1 MLFNPQLIQKY
12 DKPGP
17 RYTSYPPATFFKAGI
32 DQELFREHIIASNQ
46 CQPRNLSFY
55 FHVPFCPQLCNF
67 CGCNTGAMPRRDY
80 VELYMKTMMR
90 EFETVAQW
98 LDASRP
104 VTQIHWGGGTPNAI
118 SMKLVGEVM
127 SLVRKYFTLADDA
140 EVAMECNPA
149 YVSYNQIDELVEM
162 GFNRISLGIQDFDA
176 EVLRRIHRQP
186 SRLPV
191 ADLVKYMQQKNIRVN
206 LDFVYGLPGQTPE
219 SFENTIFQAYEANPD
234 RIVTFSYA
242 HVPWVKAAQKELEQY
257 TIPQGTVKLEMFR
270 RTYEKLTRDG
280 YMAIGLDHFAKPD
293 DEMAQALTA
302 HSLHRNFMGYCT
314 ISHTGQVY
322 AFGASSITQLDDAY
336 FQNHKDTQAYIDAI
350 AQHETAVDKGYVMTD
365 TDKLC
370 RAVIQEIMCNHFVD
384 LDKMALRFHL
394 SYDALVERLGFEP
407 DALQSFI
414 EDDLVKWE
422 NHQLAVFPQGRMFL
436 RNVAML
442 FDPLYSVGTAQ
453 YSRTV

>member
-1 MLFNPQLIQKY
+1 MLFNPELIQKY

-32 DQELFREHIIASNQ
+32 DQELYREQVIASNHSK
-46 CQPRNLSFY
+46 PRNLSFY

-67 CGCNTGAMPRRDY
+67 CGCNTGAMPKRDY
-80 VELYMKTMMR
+80 MESYMQAMMQ
-90 EFETVAQW
+90 EFEMVAQW

-118 SMKLVGEVM
+118 PMKLVDRVM
-127 SLVRKYFTLADDA
+127 NLVRKYFRLAGDA

-149 YVSYNQIDELVEM
+149 YISLNQVDELVSM
-162 GFNRISLGIQDFDA
+162 GFNRISLGIQDFDT
-176 EVLRRIHRQP
+176 EVLRRINRKP
-186 SRLPV
+186 SALPV
-191 ADLVKYMQQKNIRVN
+191 SGLIDYMRGKGIRVN

-219 SFENTIFQAYEANPD
+219 SFDQTIQQALDANPD

-257 TIPQGTVKLEMFR
+257 SIPQGSEKLEMFR
-270 RTYEKLTRDG
+270 RTYEKLTGAG
-280 YMAIGLDHFAKPD
+280 YRAIGLDHFARPD
-293 DEMAQALTA
+293 DEMAQALDA

-322 AFGASSITQLDDAY
+322 AFGASSITQLDNAY
-336 FQNHKDTQAYIDAI
+336 FQNYKETEVYIQAIR
-350 AQHETAVDKGYVMTD
+350 QQNTAVDKGYVMST

-370 RAVIQEIMCNHFVD
+370 RAVIQDIMCNHFVD
-384 LDKMALRFHL
+384 LEKTAVRFQLTYPELQEH
-394 SYDALVERLGFEP
+394 LGFNP
-407 DALQSFI
+407 DLLQSFI
-414 EDDLVKWE
+414 EDRLVKWE
-422 NHQLAVFPQGRMFL
+422 DNKLTIFPEGRMFL

-442 FDPLYSVGTAQ
+442 FDPLCSVGTGQ

>member
-1 MLFNPQLIQKY
+1 MLFNPALIQKY

-17 RYTSYPPATFFKAGI
+17 RYTSYPPATFFKAGMG
-32 DQELFREHIIASNQ
+32 QELFREQVIASNQ
-46 CQPRNLSFY
+46 SQPRNLSFY

-67 CGCNTGAMPRRDY
+67 CGCNTGAMPKRDF
-80 VELYMKTMMR
+80 VERYMKTMMQ

-118 SMKLVGEVM
+118 SMKYIDRMM
-127 SLVRKYFTLADDA
+127 SLVRKYFTLAEDA

-149 YVSYNQIDELVEM
+149 YVSHNQMDELVRM
-162 GFNRISLGIQDFDA
+162 GFNRISLGIQDFEA
-176 EVLRRIHRQP
+176 EVLHRINRKP
-186 SRLPV
+186 SALPV
-191 ADLVKYMQQKNIRVN
+191 NELVLYLKSKGVKVN
-206 LDFVYGLPGQTPE
+206 LDFVYGLPGQSPE
-219 SFENTIFQAYEANPD
+219 SFEQTIQQALEANPD

-257 TIPQGTVKLEMFR
+257 AIPQATEKLEMFR
-270 RTYEKLTRDG
+270 RTYEKLTGAG
-280 YMAIGLDHFAKPD
+280 YVAIGLDHFARPD

-336 FQNHKDTQAYIDAI
+336 FQNHKETETYMTAI
-350 AQHETAVDKGYVMTD
+350 EQQQTAVDKGYVMTA

-384 LDKMALRFHL
+384 LEKTAARFNLTYSELQEKL
-394 SYDALVERLGFEP
+394 SFNP
-407 DALQSFI
+407 DSLQSFI
-414 EDDLVKWE
+414 EDNLVKWE
-422 NHQLAVFPQGRMFL
+422 NHKLTIFPEGKMFL

-442 FDPLYSVGTAQ
+442 FDPLYSGGAGQ
-453 YSRTV
+453 YSKTL

>member
-1 MLFNPQLIQKY
+1 MLFNPELIQKY

-32 DQELFREHIIASNQ
+32 GQELYREQVVASNQ
-46 CQPRNLSFY
+46 SKSRNLSFY

-67 CGCNTGAMPRRDY
+67 CGCNTGGMPKRDS
-80 VELYMKTMMR
+80 VDRYMKTMML

-118 SMKLVGEVM
+118 SMKYIDQVM
-127 SLVRKYFTLADDA
+127 TLVRKYFTLAEDA
-140 EVAMECNPA
+140 EVAMECNPT
-149 YVSYNQIDELVEM
+149 YVSHRQMDELARM
-162 GFNRISLGIQDFDA
+162 GFNRISLGIQDFNA
-176 EVLRRIHRQP
+176 EVLRRINRKP
-186 SRLPV
+186 SALPV
-191 ADLVKYMQQKNIRVN
+191 GELVQYLKGKGAKVN

-219 SFENTIFQAYEANPD
+219 SFEQTIQQALDANPD

-257 TIPQGTVKLEMFR
+257 EIPQGTAKLEMFR
-270 RTYEKLTRDG
+270 RSYNKLIEAG
-280 YMAIGLDHFAKPD
+280 YVAIGLDHFARPD

-314 ISHTGQVY
+314 TSHTGQVY

-336 FQNHKDTQAYIDAI
+336 FQNQKETEAYIQAI
-350 AQHETAVDKGYVMTD
+350 EQQQTAVDKGYVMSD

-384 LDKMALRFHL
+384 LDKIATRFNL
-394 SYDALVERLGFEP
+394 TYSELEDRLGFDP
-407 DALQSFI
+407 NSLQSFI
-414 EDDLVKWE
+414 EDHLVE
-422 NHQLAVFPQGRMFL
+422 LQNHKLSVFPEGRMFL

-442 FDPLYSVGTAQ
+442 FDPLHSVGTGQ